1 MVLYGQQIFYFYPKN
16 STPEVSIQVNV
27 LHTAV
32 SERLHFF
39 ILPVFLFSFTILW
52 LVFISPSMSTGQLKW
67 VSHRIES
74 SVTGYRNMI
83 TSTPKERRNRV
94 AFILVRCLKRP
105 PPPASPLTM
114 WQPHFKPPSTAS
126 FSRSLIWS
134 HTADKLKAS
143 LWSDSILKRIP
154 ISQQPFITT
163 HLSKGGQRRKGTERT
178 KRNLGGNAVT
188 ALPAET
194 KRRVSEYLPLGYSPH
209 FLLDKNASRKALS
222 FRGHHFI

>member
-105 PPPASPLTM
+105 PPTCLSSHNVTAPLQTTQHSLFLSLSHLITHS
-114 WQPHFKPPSTAS
+114 WQAKSLSMVRLHFEKNTNFTTTLHYHA
-126 FSRSLIWS
+126 FVKRRAEERRYRANEKESRGKCR
-134 HTADKLKAS
+134 HCFT
-143 LWSDSILKRIP
+143 
-154 ISQQPFITT
+154 
-163 HLSKGGQRRKGTERT
+163 
-178 KRNLGGNAVT
+178 GGN
-188 ALPAET
+188 
-194 KRRVSEYLPLGYSPH
+194 
-209 FLLDKNASRKALS
+209 
-222 FRGHHFI
+222 